1 MLYRHAIANR
11 SLALPVALAL
21 CAVAAPAHA
30 QDARAQDRSSD
41 PGAAP
46 AAPETD
52 DFHDRRIAPTGEIVV
67 TATGLEQLDV
77 LAGTT
82 VVEGAELQRNLDG
95 QIGEV
100 LIKVPGVSATGFAP
114 GASRPVLRGFSG
126 ERVKVLIDG
135 IGAIDASNTSADH
148 ATAIDPLTAER
159 IEVLRGPAVL
169 LYGSQA
175 IGGAV
180 NVIDKRIPL
189 RRLNEPFHLDALAGV
204 DTASDL
210 REGGA
215 SLDVPL
221 GERFVVHVDGAYR
234 KTGDLEIPGY
244 VVVPELRA
252 DLLADAAEEEE
263 EGHLEEAEELRE
275 AANHRGTL
283 PGSATE
289 TWSANAGFAFFE
301 GDSNLGASFGIYD
314 TTYGVPLRPGTSHHH
329 GEEDHDDDHDHE
341 HDDDHDDHEDHE
353 GEEEHGHEDV
363 TIALR
368 QYRADLRG
376 RLALG
381 DGFLAALNTRVGF
394 SDYTHTEF
402 EGDEVGTVFEVKGI
416 EARAELEQ
424 NRRGNWG
431 GSTGIQYYYRDF
443 DAYGAE
449 AYVPKNHTDQVAVFT
464 LQEIDFD
471 PFQVELAARYEATDV
486 ESQVAG
492 FDRSFDT
499 FSGALG
505 LIYETA
511 GGLRFG
517 VTGSRAERAPS
528 AEELLSDGPHIA
540 TQAYEIGDRD
550 LEVEGAW
557 GLEAFVRGALG
568 DGTVSLAVYRNWFDD
583 YIYLAETG
591 EEEDELPVFQYL
603 QGDARYFGVEGQVTY
618 PLYQA
623 DGFTLMADLR
633 GDYVRAELD
642 DGTPLP
648 RIPPLRLLGALE
660 AQTGPVDARVEVQ
673 WFDGQDRVAPFE
685 SATDAF
691 TFVNASIAWK
701 PLRGNDNVTV
711 LLQANNL
718 FDAEGR
724 RHASFTKDFVPL
736 AGRNFKIGLRTSF

>member
-1 MLYRHAIANR
+1 MLYRNIISAR
-11 SLALPVALAL
+11 SLAFPLGLAI
-21 CAVAAPAHA
+21 CAVAAPVHA
-30 QDARAQDRSSD
+30 QDRPPAAAE
-41 PGAAP
+41 GAAVP
-46 AAPETD
+46 DSD
-52 DFHDRRIAPTGEIVV
+52 DFHDRRVSPTGEIVV

-82 VVEGAELQRNLDG
+82 VVEGAELQRNLEG
-95 QIGEV
+95 QVGDV
-100 LIKVPGVSATGFAP
+100 LAKVPGVSATNFSP

-189 RRLNEPFHLDALAGV
+189 RRLNEPFHFDALAGANTV
-204 DTASDL
+204 ADL

-215 SLDVPL
+215 SLDLPL
-221 GERFVVHVDGAYR
+221 GEGFVVHVDGAYR
-234 KTGDLEIPGY
+234 KTDDLDVPGY
-244 VVVPELRA
+244 VLAPELRA

-275 AANHRGTL
+275 AANRRGTL
-283 PGSATE
+283 PNSGTE

-301 GDSNLGASFGIYD
+301 GDSNLGAAFGIYD
-314 TTYGVPLRPGTSHHH
+314 TTYGVPLRPGTGHHH
-329 GEEDHDDDHDHE
+329 GEEAEDHDEGHDHDEDHDHG
-341 HDDDHDDHEDHE
+341 H
-353 GEEEHGHEDV
+353 EEEHEHGEQV

-381 DGFLAALNTRVGF
+381 DGFFSALNTRVGF

-424 NRRGNWG
+424 NRRGGWG
-431 GSTGIQYYYRDF
+431 GSTGVQYYFRDF

-449 AYVPKNHTDQVAVFT
+449 AYLPKNHTDQMAVFT

-471 PFQVELAARYEATDV
+471 PFQLELAARYEATDV

-505 LIYETA
+505 LIYETP

-517 VTGSRAERAPS
+517 LNGSRVQRAPS

-540 TQAYEIGDRD
+540 TQAYEIGDPGLD
-550 LEVEGAW
+550 VESAW
-557 GLEAFVRGALG
+557 GVEAFVRGALG
-568 DGTVSLAVYRNWFDD
+568 EGTVSLAVFRNWFDD

-603 QGDARYFGVEGQVTY
+603 QGDARYFGVEGQLTY
-618 PLYQA
+618 PLYKTG
-623 DGFTLMADLR
+623 GFTLLADVR

-673 WFDGQDRVAPFE
+673 WFDKQDRLAPFE
-685 SATDAF
+685 SVTDSF
-691 TFVNASIAWK
+691 TFVNASLAWK
-701 PLRGNDNVTV
+701 PVRGNDNVTV
-711 LLQANNL
+711 LLQANNI
-718 FDAEGR
+718 FDSEGR

-736 AGRNFKIGLRTSF
+736 AGRNFKIGVRTSF